1 MWYYPE
7 TYFLR
12 ARDVIAAW
20 LVCLALGACV
30 IASELMALVYEAVLM
45 D

>member
-20 LVCLALGACV
+20 LVCVVLGACA
-30 IASELMALVYEAVLM
+30 IASELVPTIYENALL